1 MRTTPGC
8 ALPPLRTRH
17 PGARAA
23 AANGGHAVVP
33 HRRRTRP
40 AGRASR
46 GGQPILVKGAVVPQ
60 PRIWADRLQ
69 ARLGTTRYLVTV
81 GTAASADIAVV
92 PIGSPRQFRSCAAL
106 FHDRSGRRARG
117 DRDIAAA
124 LRRTVRAPPESGH
137 SCPSPE
143 HEPDMLAPCRC
154 PGRDRLDGC
163 VPEAACHGGRSG
175 GRSCAARASST
186 RGASVEACPG
196 WGYPILSAPSASVL
210 SGPGLSGARTSP

>member
-1 MRTTPGC
+1 AGPRAPPRRGRRALSSRARRAAGAHRGPAVGLEPGEEGGGRMRTTPGC

-92 PIGSPRQFRSCAAL
+92 PIGSPPQFR
-106 FHDRSGRRARG
+106 
-117 DRDIAAA
+117 
-124 LRRTVRAPPESGH
+124 
-137 SCPSPE
+137 
-143 HEPDMLAPCRC
+143 
-154 PGRDRLDGC
+154 
-163 VPEAACHGGRSG
+163 GGG
-175 GRSCAARASST
+175 G
-186 RGASVEACPG
+186 
-196 WGYPILSAPSASVL
+196 L
-210 SGPGLSGARTSP
+210 